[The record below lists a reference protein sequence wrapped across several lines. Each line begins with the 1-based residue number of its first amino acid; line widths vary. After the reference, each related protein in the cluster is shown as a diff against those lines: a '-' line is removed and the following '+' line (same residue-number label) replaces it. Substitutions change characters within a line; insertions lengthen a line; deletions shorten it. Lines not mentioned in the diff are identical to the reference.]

1 MTDFLADVIIVGG
14 GPAGLTAALLLG
26 QRGIPTVLFE
36 ASRDTGGHPRG
47 HVVSTRSMEIFRE
60 LGLEAAIDA
69 VSLPLERHGGVGFVT
84 SLAGEEIGHIR
95 TRGDAARDAA
105 EIALSPCLKRSCPQD
120 RLEPVLQE
128 AARGLTS
135 VDLRFG
141 TKVTTIAQDDD
152 GVTVGWE
159 AADGTTGTSRAR
171 WLIGADGPRGPV
183 REAAGIGMSGEV
195 LGQQIGVYFHADL
208 WDLVQDRPWLLWWIY
223 NAQTTG
229 VLISLDGRHRW
240 TYNFPYPE
248 GVDRSA
254 FTEDRCREIVRA
266 AIGLPDAPVD
276 IRSIMPWRMQARLA
290 DQMHRGR
297 IFIAGD
303 AAHPLPP
310 TGGQGMN
317 TGIAD
322 VHNLVWKLDA
332 VRQGRAGPEL
342 LESYTDERLPIARFN
357 VSQSAANA
365 RKMAKAGLS
374 GILALDPENSRIID
388 KPEGAALRAKMAAAI
403 PAQRGHFDYP
413 GQTFGI
419 GYSSAVIVPDG
430 TPEVELSVETFTPS
444 ARPGMRLPHL
454 WVKRGGQRLSS
465 LDLCRGK
472 DLVLLLAA
480 ETADAEAAFRHSCAA
495 RGLDGEI
502 YVEGRDGLRFEEAQW
517 REIYGLGVGGALI
530 LRPDGHVAF
539 RSPSADGTLAQ
550 AVAQILPL

>member
-36 ASRDTGGHPRG
+36 ANRDTAAHPRG

-120 RLEPVLQE
+120 RLEPVLQ
-128 AARGLTS
+128 AAVRGQAS

-141 TKVTTIAQDDD
+141 TKVTTIEQDAD
-152 GVTVGWE
+152 GVTIGWE
-159 AADGTTGTSRAR
+159 DASGATGTLRAR
-171 WLIGADGPRGPV
+171 YLIGADGPRGPV
-183 REAAGIGMSGEV
+183 REAAGIAMSGET

-229 VLISLDGRHRW
+229 VLISLDGRTRW

-248 GVDRSA
+248 GTERSE
-254 FTEDRCREIVRA
+254 FTEERCREIVRA
-266 AIGLPDAPVD
+266 AIGLPDAPVE

-290 DQMHRGR
+290 ERMQQGR

-332 VRQGRAGPEL
+332 VLKGRAAPAL
-342 LESYTDERLPIARFN
+342 LDSYTPERLPVAKFN
-357 VSQSAANA
+357 VGQSAANA
-365 RKMAKAGLS
+365 RKMAEAGLS

-419 GYSSAVIVPDG
+419 GYASEVILPDG
-430 TPEVELSVETFTPS
+430 TPEPELSVETFHPS

-454 WVKRGGQRLSS
+454 WLQLGGQRLST

-472 DLVLLLAA
+472 DLVLLQAA
-480 ETADAEAAFRHSCAA
+480 DDPEAAAAFMAACAA
-495 RGLDGEI
+495 RGLAGAVCCENR
-502 YVEGRDGLRFEEAQW
+502 GGLSFDSADW
-517 REIYGLGVGGALI
+517 RHIFGIEPEGALI

-539 RSPSADGTLAQ
+539 RSETGGFDAAGVINT
-550 AVAQILPL
+550 ILPN